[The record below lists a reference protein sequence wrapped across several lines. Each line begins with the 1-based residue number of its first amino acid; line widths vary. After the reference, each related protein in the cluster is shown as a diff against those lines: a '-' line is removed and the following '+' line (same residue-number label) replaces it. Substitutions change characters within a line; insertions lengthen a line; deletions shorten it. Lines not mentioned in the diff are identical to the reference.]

1 MTTLSPPP
9 PVLAGAAA
17 MQAATTTESVLPAGT
32 GPATANTGSGSLFSA
47 VLSGLDAGCAP
58 AESLTS
64 STSALPVQEPVPAL
78 FAATDNTRQGVQLP
92 GIPALPYPQSG
103 ESLPLDGRSL
113 PSGDE
118 EAPPGMP
125 VEQYTDPGTVLPA
138 GLIESNAG
146 PLPAP
151 GLSAPPGTSPA
162 TAEGSAMVASAA
174 VSNTPA
180 AQPTAAIEAGV
191 QSEFAAAAP
200 TGHQATATAR
210 EPGAASDPTT
220 QQAGPGGDAFP
231 IDAPLPVEAH
241 SRLHT
246 MMAALD
252 RALPG
257 PDPLTTPL
265 PGAPAGSTAAAA
277 VGTTPAS
284 AVQSGFTDLPVLEPG
299 ADQQAW
305 TQGLGERL
313 LLMAEKGQQ
322 SATLRLQP
330 EQLGPM
336 QIHIRVDED
345 GASQVLFSAHHA
357 QTRDA
362 IEQALPR
369 LRELF
374 AEQGLNLAQ
383 ADVDSGRRAFDG
395 RDFTGMRDG
404 ERADSGTTAET
415 GESQGATVWQL
426 RPPSSR
432 RLDVLI

>member
-17 MQAATTTESVLPAGT
+17 MQAATATEPVLPAGT
-32 GPATANTGSGSLFSA
+32 GPATANAGCGSLFSA
-47 VLSGLDAGCAP
+47 VLSGLDTDCAP
-58 AESLTS
+58 AEGLTS
-64 STSALPVQEPVPAL
+64 CASALPVQEPVPAL
-78 FAATDNTRQGVQLP
+78 FAVTDNTRQGVQLP
-92 GIPALPYPQSG
+92 GMPALPYPQSG

-113 PSGDE
+113 PSGDD
-118 EAPPGMP
+118 EAPPGIP
-125 VEQYTDPGTVLPA
+125 VEQCTDPGTVLPA

-151 GLSAPPGTSPA
+151 GLSAPLAASPI

-191 QSEFAAAAP
+191 QSEFAAAA
-200 TGHQATATAR
+200 ATAR
-210 EPGAASDPTT
+210 ESGAASDPTT
-220 QQAGPGGDAFP
+220 QQAGPGGDVFP
-231 IDAPLPVEAH
+231 IDAPLPVEAQ

-265 PGAPAGSTAAAA
+265 AGAPAGSTAAAA

-284 AVQSGFTDLPVLEPG
+284 AVQSGFTDLPALEPG

-395 RDFTGMRDG
+395 RDFTGMRDA
-404 ERADSGTTAET
+404 ERADSGTAAET
-415 GESQGATVWQL
+415 GESRGATVWQL